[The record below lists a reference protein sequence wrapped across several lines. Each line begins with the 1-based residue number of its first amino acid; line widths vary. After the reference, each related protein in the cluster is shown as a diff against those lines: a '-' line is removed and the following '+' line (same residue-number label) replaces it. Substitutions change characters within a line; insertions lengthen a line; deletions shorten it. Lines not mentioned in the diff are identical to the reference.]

1 MADQEANRTRLM
13 ADQEANRTRLMAD
26 QKVFHIDEKWFLICR
41 QQPSYSPDLN
51 ILDLG
56 FFASLQLQL
65 PSDLNID
72 DDDAGPA
79 TQ

>member
-26 QKVFHIDEKWFLICR
+26 QEVFHIDEKWFHIRR
-41 QQPSYSPDLN
+41 QPPSYSPDLN

-56 FFASLQLQL
+56 FFASLQQL
-65 PSDLNID
+65 ASDLNID